1 MKKTIISDYLFT
13 ALLAGLFCLAANAQQ
28 STVKKVRPAATAS
41 LDGKG
46 LFLEYCAVC
55 HGKDAKGAGPA
66 ADALKQHPSDLT
78 QISRKNNGKFPDTR
92 IFAILKGEQPVTAH
106 GNADMPTWGKTF
118 SDMNVNPNVG
128 QGRMHALVMY
138 LEEIQAK

>member
-1 MKKTIISDYLFT
+1 M
-13 ALLAGLFCLAANAQQ
+13 FCLIADAQQ
-28 STVKKVRPAATAS
+28 TSVKKVRPAGTGA
-41 LDGKG
+41 LDGKE
-46 LFLEYCAVC
+46 LFLEFCAVC
-55 HGKDAKGAGPA
+55 HGKDGKGAGPA
-66 ADALKQHPSDLT
+66 VDALKQHPSDLT

-92 IFAILKGEQPVTAH
+92 ILAILKGEQTVTAH

-118 SDMNVNPNVG
+118 SDMNVNLNVG

>member
-1 MKKTIISDYLFT
+1 MKKTIISDYLLT
-13 ALLAGLFCLAANAQQ
+13 ALLAGLFCLAVNAEQ

>member
-1 MKKTIISDYLFT
+1 MKKFIISEYLIL
-13 ALLAGLFCLAANAQQ
+13 ALMAALSCLAANAQQ
-28 STVKKVRPAATAS
+28 PAVKKVRSAATS
-41 LDGKG
+41 LLDGKG
-46 LFLEYCAVC
+46 LFQEYCAVC

-78 QISRKNNGKFPDTR
+78 QISRRNNGKFPDVR

-118 SDMNVNPNVG
+118 SDMNVNLNVG

>member
-1 MKKTIISDYLFT
+1 MKRMSISHYLILAAC
-13 ALLAGLFCLAANAQQ
+13 ALLLGLAANAQQ
-28 STVKKVRPAATAS
+28 PALKRVRPAATSS

-66 ADALKQHPSDLT
+66 LDALKQRPSDLT
-78 QISRKNNGKFPDTR
+78 QISRKNHGKFPDTR
-92 IFAILKGEQPVTAH
+92 ILAILKGEQPVTAH

>member
-1 MKKTIISDYLFT
+1 MKKIITSEYLIVGFIVG
-13 ALLAGLFCLAANAQQ
+13 LLCFAANAQQ
-28 STVKKVRPAATAS
+28 KTVKTVRPVPTAS
-41 LDGKG
+41 LDGKS
-46 LFLEYCAVC
+46 LFHEYCAVC
-55 HGKDAKGAGPA
+55 HGKDAKGDGPA
-66 ADALKQHPSDLT
+66 VDALKQRPADLT

-92 IFAILKGEQPVTAH
+92 ILAILKGEQPVTAH

-138 LEEIQAK
+138 LQEIQAK

>member
-1 MKKTIISDYLFT
+1 MKRTIIPDYLIRGFI
-13 ALLAGLFCLAANAQQ
+13 AGLFCVVANAQQ
-28 STVKKVRPAATAS
+28 APVKKVRPAATAS
-41 LDGKG
+41 LDGKS

-66 ADALKQHPSDLT
+66 VDALKQRPTDLT
-78 QISRKNNGKFPDTR
+78 QISRKNNGKFPETR

-118 SDMNVNPNVG
+118 SDMNVNLNVG